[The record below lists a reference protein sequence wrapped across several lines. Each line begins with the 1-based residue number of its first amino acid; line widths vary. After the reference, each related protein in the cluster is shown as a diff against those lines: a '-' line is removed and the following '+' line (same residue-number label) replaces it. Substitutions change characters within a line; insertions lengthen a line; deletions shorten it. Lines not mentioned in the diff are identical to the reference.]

1 MRPVTAIGR
10 WSTRRPWRAIAA
22 WLAFVVAALV
32 AMSVTGT
39 KSLQNGAV
47 GESARGYALMNEHQA
62 WGPTR
67 EYGYLHSD
75 TLRAQ
80 DPAFRAATADV
91 AARVSKAL
99 ENRVDIRLSR
109 DRRSAL
115 VVGQRT
121 HWPVS
126 TDEL

>member
-1 MRPVTAIGR
+1 
-10 WSTRRPWRAIAA
+10 STRRPWRAIVA
-22 WLAFVVAALV
+22 WLAFVVIALAAMV
-32 AMSVTGT
+32 ATGT

-47 GESARGYALMNEHQA
+47 GESDRGYALMNEHQA

-67 EYGYLHSD
+67 EYGYLHSGK
-75 TLRAQ
+75 LRAS

-91 AARVSKAL
+91 AARMSKAL
-99 ENRVDIRLSR
+99 ENRVDIRISR

-115 VVGQRT
+115 VVGQVT

-126 TDEL
+126 IDELRASALAAGN